1 MPRAVPRVNPF
12 TWKSTHGHGVPDG
25 ATLPRQ
31 APLPAAS
38 VSVHLRFVPSY
49 QDSALGVL
57 GDPTRRAIFEL
68 LADGP
73 RAVGELA
80 AELPI
85 SRPAVSQHLKA
96 LKQAGLVIDRQD
108 GTRRLYQLNPDAVAA
123 LRAYFDRFWNR
134 SLAAFKQAVE
144 DTRHAGETMTTQ
156 TADTSVRASIVVDA
170 PPQRAFAVFTDDI
183 ASWWP
188 PEHHILPGELAE
200 MVFEPRE
207 GGAVYDRAVDGTECR
222 WARVLV
228 YQPPHRLVISWDISL
243 DWQIETNPDRTSEIE
258 VRFLPEGP
266 DRTRVELEHRHL
278 HRHGDGWERMRD
290 AVGSPDG
297 WALGLHRLQQRLAR

>member
-1 MPRAVPRVNPF
+1 MGGEDVE
-12 TWKSTHGHGVPDG
+12 VPDEHARQLLT
-25 ATLPRQ
+25 ATL
-31 APLPAAS
+31 
-38 VSVHLRFVPSY
+38 VSVCLRFVPAY
-49 QDSALGVL
+49 QDAALGVL

-73 RAVGELA
+73 RPVGELA
-80 AELPI
+80 EQLPI

-144 DTRHAGETMTTQ
+144 HTQEETMTTQ
-156 TADTSVRASIVVDA
+156 TADTSVHASIVVDA
-170 PPQRAFAVFTDDI
+170 PPQRAFDVFTADM

-188 PEHHILPGELAE
+188 PEHHILTGELAE

-228 YQPPHRLVISWDISL
+228 YQPPHRLVISWDITL

-258 VRFLPEGP
+258 VRFLPEAP

-278 HRHGDGWERMRD
+278 HRHGEGWEQMRD

-297 WALGLHRLQQRLAR
+297 WALNLRRLQQRLAN